1 MQTFHYIVISLIVV
15 VFAMIVLVRLYRR
28 SVHLEEMAKFYRDR
42 HWWEKEEGVYCRVS
56 FLDDPFIDKRIT
68 RTKKYEREIKD
79 IVKKFK
85 KDPKLLKETERD
97 YYERQQQ
104 RGH

>member
-1 MQTFHYIVISLIVV
+1 MQTFHYIVISLVVV

-42 HWWEKEEGVYCRVS
+42 HWWEKEEGVYCRTS
-56 FLDDPFIDKRIT
+56 FMDDPFLDKRIT
-68 RTKKYEREIKD
+68 RMARYEREIKD
-79 IVKKFK
+79 IIKKFK
-85 KDPKLLKETERD
+85 KDPKLLKETERV
-97 YYERQQQ
+97 YYEWQQQ